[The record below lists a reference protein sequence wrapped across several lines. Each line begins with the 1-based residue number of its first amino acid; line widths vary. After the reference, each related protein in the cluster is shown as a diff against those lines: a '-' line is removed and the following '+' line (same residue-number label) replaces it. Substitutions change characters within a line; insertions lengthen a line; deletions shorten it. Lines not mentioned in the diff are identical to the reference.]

1 MIDLKK
7 IHDINSKGSF
17 KKFTKKY
24 KIDEPLFL
32 GNYLFHY
39 LIMFDNLNALKFDK
53 HPIYQEN
60 HEGLQ
65 GIHIAAKIAN
75 ETKDC
80 KVIEYL
86 LKNYEE
92 YIYNN
97 DHWGRN
103 MLNWIDEPSDH
114 IYKLI
119 KNNSNIDWYRLLIW
133 KAPEYN
139 ESFLDKIFQS
149 GSSKFVLYIFNTY
162 IYPIIKKYED
172 TNDGYSFN
180 QDTTFLT
187 RIFGNVNL
195 KNTDIIKIFDKINN
209 DILKKIIF
217 RGNSI
222 INFVIKFRNLNL
234 LKYFVEVKDLDL
246 DVYDHVN
253 TMHPFINSYRMAKE
267 ENKIIYHDMV
277 KYIWNKIKKNVKW
290 EETNFNGQNIAFGL
304 LDVKLEYNEM
314 DKSPSKI
321 DLDVLKRNTQWN
333 KLNVEKFTILSMLI
347 NFNFKKYRKI
357 LKGKKLD
364 LSIKNGYGQNIIA
377 ESEETGEDG
386 WYEYFKKIKR
396 SNDLNSKVESKEDN
410 VKLTNYKYSDH
421 NIFQADFM
429 PVSLGFIHLDE
440 KNKKLYLPKNIK
452 SSNHSVTFS
461 TMFTSIFGDLIE
473 QYNNFPF
480 IILYKDEKNY
490 FIHPM
495 LNTLIKNAYN
505 EKKYDFATV
514 FVSLDLT
521 TRDQDL
527 LHANA
532 LIYNFS
538 NKTIEYFEP
547 YGNNGKSGN
556 IHDILKEELTWNT
569 GFRYLEPS
577 DYMPVASFQFL
588 AFENNEYEL
597 KPGDFGGFCMAWC
610 FWYIEHRLINPTIK
624 PDVLV
629 QKLINKILKGKYNLV
644 EYIRNYANSFYEN
657 IIDIMKKL
665 GIKKERITNLA
676 KKNSEK
682 EVIFN
687 YIIKKTT
694 IGHQ

>member
-7 IHDINSKGSF
+7 ISDINSKGSF
-17 KKFTKKY
+17 KKFTKNN

-39 LIMFDNLNALKFDK
+39 LIMVGNLNALKFAK
-53 HPIYQEN
+53 HPIYEEN

-65 GIHIAAKIAN
+65 GIHLSAKIAN
-75 ETKDC
+75 ETKDY
-80 KVIEYL
+80 KIIDYF
-86 LKNYEE
+86 LKKYDE

-103 MLNWIDEPSDH
+103 LLNWIDEPTDNVF
-114 IYKLI
+114 KLV
-119 KNNSNIDWYRLLIW
+119 KNNKKTDWYRLLTW
-133 KAPEYN
+133 KSPESS
-139 ESFLDKIFQS
+139 ESFLHKIFQT
-149 GSSKFVLYIFNTY
+149 GSSSFIHYIFNTY
-162 IYPIIKKYED
+162 IVPLIDNFKKSK
-172 TNDGYSFN
+172 DGFTFN
-180 QDTTFLT
+180 LDTTYLT
-187 RIFGNVNL
+187 RIFGNAFL
-195 KNTDIIKIFDKINN
+195 KNSDIIKIYDSIDN
-209 DILKKIIF
+209 DLLKNIVF

-222 INFVIKFRNLNL
+222 INFVIKFRNLDL
-234 LKYFVEVKDLDL
+234 LKYFVEVKKIDL
-246 DVYDHVN
+246 DVFDYVN
-253 TMHPFINSYRMAKE
+253 TMHPLLNSYRMYKDTGK
-267 ENKIIYHDMV
+267 KIYYDIA
-277 KYIWNKIKKNVKW
+277 KYIWNKIKKEVKW

-304 LDVKLEYNEM
+304 LDIKAEYNDTDKTPTKLEF
-314 DKSPSKI
+314 DI
-321 DLDVLKRNTQWN
+321 LKNNTIWN

-347 NFNFKKYRKI
+347 NFNFKKYHKI

-364 LSIKNGYGQNIIA
+364 LSIKNGYGQIIVDEA
-377 ESEETGEDG
+377 EETGEAG
-386 WYEYFKKIKR
+386 WYEYFKKIK
-396 SNDLNSKVESKEDN
+396 SVKEETDN
-410 VKLTNYKYSDH
+410 IKLTNYKYSDH

-452 SSNHSVTFS
+452 TSSHSLTFS
-461 TMFTSIFGDLIE
+461 TMFTSIFGELIE

-480 IILYKDEKNY
+480 FILYKDEKNY

-514 FVSLDLT
+514 FVSVDLT
-521 TRDQDL
+521 NRDQDL
-527 LHANA
+527 LHANVI
-532 LIYNFS
+532 IYNFL

-556 IHDILKEELTWNT
+556 IHEILKEELTWNT
-569 GFRYLEPS
+569 GFSYLEPS

-597 KPGDFGGFCMAWC
+597 KPGDFGGYCMAWC
-610 FWYIEHRLINPTIK
+610 FWYLEHRLLNPTVK
-624 PDVLV
+624 PNILV
-629 QKLINKILKGKYNLV
+629 QKLVNKILKGKYNLV

-657 IIDIMKKL
+657 HVSVMKKL
-665 GIKKERITNLA
+665 GIKKERITNLS
-676 KKNSEK
+676 KKNHEK
-682 EVIFN
+682 ELIFN

-694 IGHQ
+694 IGYQ